1 MNEQECAEAV
11 VAWSR
16 DVLPELNEGRPYLSA
31 QKTKL
36 PDVMVDVSEKAIRL
50 SDDRF
55 PDLDIQQA
63 ALRIF
68 EVEAAFM
75 VSHADSD
82 IQADATESAAL
93 RDFGARL
100 EAAMV
105 TDSTLG
111 ARVFMASVVGAITN
125 YRLPFVRYG
134 DGTKGRQMLLSFAAA
149 DLVPIQRP

>member
-16 DVLPELNEGRPYLSA
+16 AVIGELNEGRPYLTQ

-36 PDVMVDVSEKAIRL
+36 PDVVVDVAEKSIRL
-50 SDDRF
+50 ADDRF
-55 PDLDIQQA
+55 PHMDIQQA
-63 ALRIF
+63 ALRLF

-75 VSHADSD
+75 VHHEDNSATADKD
-82 IQADATESAAL
+82 ESEQL

-100 EAAMV
+100 EAALIA
-105 TDSTLG
+105 DGTLG
-111 ARVFMASVVGAITN
+111 ARVFAASQVGATFN

-134 DGTKGRQMLLSFAAA
+134 DGTKGRQMTLSFVVA
-149 DLVPIQRP
+149 DLVPVPSP